1 MNLAQ
6 FLIDTANR
14 IPDHPA
20 VRYQGETLTYGQMNR
35 RVDSLAHGLTRLGIG
50 PKDKYPRVI
59 QFMNELPKTSTGKI
73 FKRGIRL
80 EG

>member
-6 FLIDTANR
+6 FLVDTTNR

-20 VRYQGETLTYGQMNR
+20 VRYRGEVLTYGQMNG

-50 PKDKYPRVI
+50 PKDKYPRIIRLVE
-59 QFMNELPKTSTGKI
+59 ELPKTSTGRI

-80 EG
+80 DG